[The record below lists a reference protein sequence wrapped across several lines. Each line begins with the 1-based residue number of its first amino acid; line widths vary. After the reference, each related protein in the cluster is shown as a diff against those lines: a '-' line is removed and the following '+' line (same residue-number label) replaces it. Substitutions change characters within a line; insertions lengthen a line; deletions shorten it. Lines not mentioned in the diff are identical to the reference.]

1 MAFNPTQEAK
11 NRALASITLKPD
23 GKPCSIPSD
32 DMAEYVFGGK
42 MPVRNTLFTD
52 ALDLIDRETDKLYV
66 EKGFTKPT
74 GSAHNNCH
82 GRWSEALFAFFAW
95 NTIADINSKQTDGTR
110 YVYLRLP
117 NRKGASSEWTS
128 LLLEEKCLASLNDFV
143 LDNTHPIV
151 KKSDHNQLL
160 LIASNPDSI
169 ILKFNDEFIR
179 NLHLPLSV
187 STKFTSITKEGLEK
201 LDTLYTFFRSTVL
214 PSKNLVAL
222 LSLKASLR
230 GDRRYQF
237 IREGDNAKSILMY
250 LYTTKADKGLS
261 TAFFSNRF
269 YCFSFESAS
278 ADDMSVMD
286 AAMSAYVSSP
296 IIDPVWAVDKL
307 FVCLSLSNV
316 TSAIREIVKKSG

>member
-1 MAFNPTQEAK
+1 MAFNPTPEARA
-11 NRALASITLKPD
+11 RALDSITLTSK

-42 MPVRNTLFTD
+42 MPTRNTLFKD
-52 ALDLIDRETDKLYV
+52 ALKLIDKETDKLYV
-66 EKGFTKPT
+66 EKGFRKPERE
-74 GSAHNNCH
+74 AHNNCH
-82 GRWSEALFAFFAW
+82 GRWSEALFALFAW
-95 NTIADINSKQTDGTR
+95 NTIADINCKQTDNTR

-117 NRKGASSEWTS
+117 NRKGATSEWTS
-128 LLLEEKCLASLNDFV
+128 LLLEEKCLASLNEFV

-151 KKSDHNQLL
+151 KKSDHNQLV

-169 ILKFNDEFIR
+169 ILKFDNDFI
-179 NLHLPLSV
+179 NGLHLPLSV
-187 STKFTSITKEGLEK
+187 SSKFTSFTKDDMEK
-201 LDTLYTFFRSTVL
+201 LDNLYTYFRNTVL

-222 LSLKASLR
+222 LSLKSSLR

-269 YCFSFESAS
+269 YCFSFESATE
-278 ADDMSVMD
+278 DDMSVMD

-307 FVCLSLSNV
+307 FVCLTLSNV